1 MPAIGL
7 LGKSERVLMLRYGIL
22 ARLRKQF
29 SLPDSVFED
38 MAAYLNLIGSP
49 ETLDRLSLELES
61 VPGSA
66 EALKLLAETA
76 RRPLEPRSAV
86 GKIGGQT
93 VRYDPRGRPSLY
105 QSIVDEVGQM
115 TATQRSLGALG
126 RRLRQTELLIQM
138 GCSILTHL
146 DKDVVL
152 EQIVSVAQHLLSADV
167 SMVVLLDANRQPGE
181 YCVHGVRRQNKNF
194 PDEMRFLL
202 EPIYTREVLQI
213 DNLQALPAGKSLGAA
228 HINVQRVVSVPLII
242 RGEPEGVLIVG
253 QTAYGPSFD
262 SEDLKL
268 LATFSRQASVALE
281 NAHLHD
287 EVLELAQ
294 LQERQRIAQDL
305 HDSTVQLLFVVGMEA
320 EGLIAALP
328 EDSSL
333 YHKALRIRR
342 MASRATADLRGAI
355 EALTRG
361 PLRGDAPLS
370 SLLQELVE
378 EFEKLSGIE
387 VTLIAPSQWPE
398 LSDRASQAIYRI
410 VRESLANT
418 QKHAQ
423 STAVIVSIVV
433 YQDRL
438 LVSIQDNGT
447 GFSGNARA
455 KMQSDLHFGMRTMHQ
470 LAEQAGGYLE
480 TMNNED
486 GGAVVRLTLP
496 LSARSMPV

>member
-1 MPAIGL
+1 MPPVGL
-7 LGKSERVLMLRYGIL
+7 LGKSERLLMLRYGLL

-29 SLPDSVFED
+29 SLPDAVFED
-38 MAAYLNLIGSP
+38 MAAYLNMIEEP
-49 ETLDRLSLELES
+49 ETLERLTVEMES
-61 VPGSA
+61 IQNGA
-66 EALKLLAETA
+66 EALKRLAETA
-76 RRPLEPRSAV
+76 RRPRREQPPAR
-86 GKIGGQT
+86 KIAGDR
-93 VRYDPRGRPSLY
+93 VRYDPRGRPNLY
-105 QSIVDEVGQM
+105 QSMIDEVEQM
-115 TATQRSLGALG
+115 TATQRSLGVLG

-152 EQIVSVAQHLLSADV
+152 EQVAAVAQKLLSADV
-167 SMVVLLDANRQPGE
+167 SLVVLLDENHQPGA
-181 YCVHGVRRQNKNF
+181 YRIHGLKQRRETF

-202 EPIYTREVLQI
+202 QPVYTQEMLLI
-213 DNLQALPAGKSLGAA
+213 ENLASLSIAEQMPAE
-228 HINVQRVVSVPLII
+228 HINVQRVVSVPLLI
-242 RGEPEGVLIVG
+242 RGKPAGILAVG
-253 QTAYGPSFD
+253 QVAYGPVFD
-262 SEDLKL
+262 AEDLKI
-268 LATFSRQASVALE
+268 LAAFGRQASVALE

-305 HDSTVQLLFVVGMEA
+305 HDSTVQILFVVGMEA
-320 EGLIAALP
+320 ESLLSALP
-328 EDSSL
+328 EDSHL

-361 PLRGDAPLS
+361 PHRDDEPLVT
-370 SLLQELVE
+370 LLQELVD

-387 VTLIAPSQWPE
+387 VTLVAPAQWPE
-398 LSDRASQAIYRI
+398 LPPRASQAIYRI

-423 STAVIVSIVV
+423 AGAVIVSIRY

-438 LVSIQDNGT
+438 LVSIQDDGKGFPNG
-447 GFSGNARA
+447 GAAG
-455 KMQSDLHFGMRTMHQ
+455 MQSDLHFGMRTMHQ
-470 LAEQAGGYLE
+470 LAQQAGGYLE

-496 LSARSMPV
+496 LRIRSNAV